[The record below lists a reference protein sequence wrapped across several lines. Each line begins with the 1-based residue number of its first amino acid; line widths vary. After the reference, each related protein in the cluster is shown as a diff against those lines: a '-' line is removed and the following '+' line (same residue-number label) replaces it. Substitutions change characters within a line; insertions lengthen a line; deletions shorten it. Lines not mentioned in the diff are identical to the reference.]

1 MRVGLVC
8 PYDWDAP
15 GGVQVHV
22 RDLALELMR
31 LGHAVHVLAPAED
44 DTGHPDWF
52 TSGGPSRAVAYN
64 GSVARL
70 AFGLGP
76 TRRVR
81 EWIREHN
88 FDVLHVHEPLAPS
101 LSALAV
107 WAATGPI
114 VGTFHSSMERSRML
128 AAGNALAQ
136 TVMEKVRG
144 RIAVSEFARR
154 TFDSLGVGSAVLI
167 PNGVDCASFRDHSP
181 LPGRP
186 NPNSILFLG
195 RINESRKGLH
205 VLFEAL
211 PRVIASIPDAS
222 VLVAGPG
229 DREKALEDLPPE
241 LHDRVEFLG
250 YVETHDKPR
259 VLRSATVYVAPNTGG
274 ESFGIILTEAM
285 ASGVPIVASNLPAFR
300 TVLNEGAAGALFE
313 SGSADA
319 LADAL
324 INVLRDSAYR
334 EALIAGAAE
343 HVQKY
348 DWPRVALEILDVYE
362 SVMTADVGVREDL
375 RGQLVGRFARLRDLT

>member
-1 MRVGLVC
+1 MRIGLVC

-15 GGVQVHV
+15 GGVQAHV
-22 RDLALELMR
+22 RDLAMEFMR
-31 LGHAVHVLAPAED
+31 TGHDVQVLAPAED
-44 DTGHPDWF
+44 GSVHPDWF

-70 AFGLGP
+70 AFGIGP

-81 EWIREHN
+81 EWIRDHE

-136 TVMEKVRG
+136 TVLEKVRG

-167 PNGVDCASFRDHSP
+167 PNGVDCAAFRDKSP

-186 NPNSILFLG
+186 KPDSILFLG
-195 RINESRKGLH
+195 RINEPRKGLQ

-211 PRVIASIPDAS
+211 PRVVSEIPDAT

-229 DREKALEDLPPE
+229 DPEQALEALQPE
-241 LHDRVEFLG
+241 LHGRVEFLG
-250 YVETHDKPR
+250 YVETDDKPH
-259 VLRSATVYVAPNTGG
+259 VLRSAAVYVAPNTGG

-285 ASGVPIVASNLPAFR
+285 ASGIPIVASDLPAFR
-300 TVLNEGAAGALFE
+300 TVLNDGAAGALFE
-313 SGSADA
+313 NGNPDSLARA
-319 LADAL
+319 LV
-324 INVLRDSAYR
+324 NCLRDRAYR
-334 EALIAGAAE
+334 ESLIAGGAE
-343 HVQKY
+343 QVQKY
-348 DWPRVALEILDVYE
+348 DWPRVALEILDVYA

-375 RGQLVGRFARLRDLT
+375 RGQLVGRFARLRDVT